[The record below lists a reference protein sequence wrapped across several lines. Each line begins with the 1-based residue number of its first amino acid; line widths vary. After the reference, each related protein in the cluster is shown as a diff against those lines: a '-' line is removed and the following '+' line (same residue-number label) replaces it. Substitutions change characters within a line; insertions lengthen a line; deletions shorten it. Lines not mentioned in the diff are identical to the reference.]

1 MNTTETASGIPEEIK
16 AQFQQTLDDLA
27 KGIRRPDKMKAACE
41 RMDRMREKTVGTSAN
56 RTSPSLSSARRAI
69 AHEVRPRQRRG
80 A

>member
-56 RTSPSLSSARRAI
+56 RTSPLSWSAKPATG
-69 AHEVRPRQRRG
+69 HEIRP
-80 A
+80 